1 MWHPFKKKITDQ
13 NDPNQMGFLQ
23 RLAMKRFMSMS
34 EEEKMK
40 LTQKMMTPEN
50 IAKNKD
56 KILEAMEQMK
66 ASGQI
71 SDAQIEEAKKKLG
84 L

>member
-1 MWHPFKKKITDQ
+1 MWHPFKKKTINQD
-13 NDPNQMGFLQ
+13 DPNKMNFLQ

-56 KILEAMEQMK
+56 KILEAIEQMK
-66 ASGQI
+66 TSGQI

>member
-1 MWHPFKKKITDQ
+1 MWNPFKKSIKAGNPD
-13 NDPNQMGFLQ
+13 QMGFLQ

-50 IAKNKD
+50 VAKNKD
-56 KILEAMEQMK
+56 KILETIEQMK

-71 SDAQIEEAKKKLG
+71 TAEQAEEAKKKLG

>member
-1 MWHPFKKKITDQ
+1 MWNPFKKKIINI

-23 RLAMKRFMSMS
+23 KLAMKRFMSMS
-34 EEEKMK
+34 KEEKMK

-50 IAKNKD
+50 VAKNRD

-66 ASGQI
+66 VSGQI
-71 SDAQIEEAKKKLG
+71 SDAQIKEAKKKLG

>member
-1 MWHPFKKKITDQ
+1 MWNPFKKKITDP
-13 NDPNQMGFLQ
+13 NDPNKMGFLQ
-23 RLAMKRFMSMS
+23 KLAMKRFMSMN

-40 LTQKMMTPEN
+40 LTQKMMSPEN
-50 IAKNKD
+50 VAKNKD
-56 KILEAMEQMK
+56 KILEAIEQMK

>member
-1 MWHPFKKKITDQ
+1 MLNFLKRDK
-13 NDPNQMGFLQ
+13 NSGNMNFLQ

-34 EEEKMK
+34 EEEKQR
-40 LTQKMMTPEN
+40 LAEKMMTPEN
-50 IAKNKD
+50 VAKNKD

-66 ASGQI
+66 ISGQI
-71 SDAQIEEAKKKLG
+71 TADQAEEAKKKLG